1 MTRRTLG
8 HGRPG
13 AMVVTRSTAW
23 GAAVVVTMV
32 LFAAGVAGCAGVQSQ
47 GDEQRE
53 AVTGPFTPSTA
64 NPDPSRQIPGVLVKS
79 YKDSQH
85 VMPAQ
90 RVAYD
95 HSPPF
100 GGSHDG
106 FWAACNGV
114 VYPRAVRNENMV
126 HSLEHGA
133 VWIAYNPDR
142 VAGDAVEVLAS
153 HVRGQPYTMLSPY
166 PGLATAVSLQSW
178 GHQLAVDSVEDP
190 RIDQF
195 LRALRQNPNTHPELG
210 ASCDELGSGR
220 FDQDNPPAFDPS
232 PPGPNAV
239 PQ

>member
-1 MTRRTLG
+1 MTGRMLRR
-8 HGRPG
+8 GRRG
-13 AMVVTRSTAW
+13 AVVATRSTAW
-23 GAAVVVTMV
+23 GAAVAVT
-32 LFAAGVAGCAGVQSQ
+32 LFTAGVAGCAGAQSQ
-47 GDEQRE
+47 DDKQPEV
-53 AVTGPFTPSTA
+53 ATGPFTPSTA
-64 NPDPSRQIPGVLVKS
+64 NPDPSRQIPGVLVES
-79 YKDSQH
+79 YQDVQH
-85 VMPAQ
+85 VKPTQ

-142 VAGDAVEVLAS
+142 VTGDAVEALAS
-153 HVRGQPYTMLSPY
+153 HVRGQPYMMLSPY
-166 PGLATAVSLQSW
+166 PGLTTAVSLQSW

-195 LRALRQNPNTHPELG
+195 ILALRQNPNTHPETG
-210 ASCDELGSGR
+210 ASCDALGPGR
-220 FDQDNPPAFDPS
+220 FAQDTPPPFDPS
-232 PPGPNAV
+232 PPGPDAV
-239 PQ
+239 PA